1 MTWLPMMVRPS
12 LPSVTDTLMASVRE
26 RRVPLDDV
34 HLPGGSPQLEDLP
47 LQNHEGLV
55 LDA

>member
-34 HLPGGSPQLEDLP
+34 HLPGGGPQLEDLP
-47 LQNHEGLV
+47 LQNDDGV
-55 LDA
+55 VRRP